1 MQIFAAKKSSLLLG
15 VVLFAA
21 LAPAGGFAQDE
32 GLARFFAASD
42 DASPT
47 QAEIRDLVQGR
58 NPSDAVAAGS
68 IDAEL
73 SAFYAARDFKP
84 AWSGGDTTESN
95 ARNVT
100 EALAHAGDQGLRSA
114 DYIGPLSRWKD
125 AAPERG
131 RDAALYDVTLTASF
145 LRYAK
150 DVYGGRFKP
159 NDIFHDVSLPSR
171 DLDGAVTLERALERD
186 SIAQLLATLPPPQ
199 AGYRNLVDALAH
211 YRAIAAKGG
220 WPAIGAKDASS
231 LGGSLMHRLA
241 LEDQTLADTPD
252 PSGEDLKVAV
262 LRFQRH
268 HGLDDDGKIG
278 PDMIRELN
286 VSAAYRVQ
294 QIQANMERWRWVPR
308 NFESRYIRVNV
319 PDQSVDFVRNGK
331 VVLHSKVIIGR
342 KNSQTPILRT
352 AVTGV
357 VSNPPWDIP
366 GDIADKQLLPHLRKD
381 PNYLASR
388 NMILADGPADDPR
401 GTNIDWRSTGNIPYQ
416 VQQVPGPSN
425 VLGVLML
432 DSPNAFDVYLH
443 DTGNRKL
450 FQEKTRE
457 LSNGCV
463 RVDQIFALASLAFT
477 NGSSDDA
484 DEITQAI
491 ASGQTQRLALDQAMP
506 LYLLYWTALAQSGGD
521 TEFRPDRYGRD
532 RAMIAKF
539 APPTRKVSVARQ
551 G

>member
-1 MQIFAAKKSSLLLG
+1 M
-15 VVLFAA
+15 
-21 LAPAGGFAQDE
+21 
-32 GLARFFAASD
+32 
-42 DASPT
+42 
-47 QAEIRDLVQGR
+47 
-58 NPSDAVAAGS
+58 
-68 IDAEL
+68 
-73 SAFYAARDFKP
+73 
-84 AWSGGDTTESN
+84 
-95 ARNVT
+95 
-100 EALAHAGDQGLRSA
+100 
-114 DYIGPLSRWKD
+114 
-125 AAPERG
+125 
-131 RDAALYDVTLTASF
+131 TASF

-220 WPAIGAKDASS
+220 WPAISAKDASS

-241 LEDQTLADTPD
+241 LEDETLATTRD
-252 PSGEDLKVAV
+252 PSGEDVQVAV

-278 PDMIRELN
+278 PDMVRELN
-286 VSAAYRVQ
+286 ISPAYRVQ

-331 VVLHSKVIIGR
+331 VLLHSKVIIGR
-342 KNSQTPILRT
+342 KTSPTPILRT
-352 AVTGV
+352 AVIGV

-366 GDIADKQLLPHLRKD
+366 GDIAAKQIIPKMRKN

-388 NMILADGPADDPR
+388 NMVIANG
-401 GTNIDWRSTGNIPYQ
+401 G
-416 VQQVPGPSN
+416 VQQVPGPDN

-432 DSPNAFDVYLH
+432 DSPNDFDVYLH
-443 DTGNRKL
+443 DTGNRKN
-450 FQEKTRE
+450 FAEKTRE

-477 NGSSDDA
+477 NGSSDNA
-484 DEITQAI
+484 DEITDAI
-491 ASGQTQRLALDQAMP
+491 ASGQTQHLALGETMP
-506 LYLLYWTALAQSGGD
+506 LYLLYWTALAQPGGD

-532 RAMIAKF
+532 RAMIARF
-539 APPTRKVSVARQ
+539 APPTQKVSVARQ

>member
-1 MQIFAAKKSSLLLG
+1 MM
-15 VVLFAA
+15 
-21 LAPAGGFAQDE
+21 PAGGFAQDQ
-32 GLARFFAASD
+32 GLARFFSGSD

-47 QAEIRDLVQGR
+47 QAEIRALVQGR
-58 NPSDAVAAGS
+58 NPADDATAGG

-73 SAFYAARDFKP
+73 SAFYAARDFRP
-84 AWSGGDTTESN
+84 AWTGGDAAEAN
-95 ARNVT
+95 ARDVT
-100 EALAHAGDQGLRSA
+100 EALAHATDQGLRSA
-114 DYIGPLSRWKD
+114 DYTAALSRWRD
-125 AAPERG
+125 APKSG

-145 LRYAK
+145 LRYASDVHNGRFDPK
-150 DVYGGRFKP
+150 DVFRDVHLPVQNFDAVASLQKALA
-159 NDIFHDVSLPSR
+159 NDSM
-171 DLDGAVTLERALERD
+171 AALLT
-186 SIAQLLATLPPPQ
+186 ALPPPQ
-199 AGYRNLVDALAH
+199 AGYRNLVDALAR

-220 WPAIGAKDASS
+220 WPAFSAKSGIAPDGA
-231 LGGSLMHRLA
+231 LMHRLA
-241 LEDQTLADTPD
+241 LEDETLATTPD
-252 PSGEDLKVAV
+252 PSGEDVQVAV

-278 PDMIRELN
+278 PDMVRELN
-286 VSAAYRVQ
+286 VSPAYRVQ

-331 VVLHSKVIIGR
+331 VLLHSKVIIGR
-342 KNSQTPILRT
+342 KTSPTPILRT
-352 AVTGV
+352 AVIGV

-366 GDIADKQLLPHLRKD
+366 GDIAAKQIIPKMQKN

-388 NMILADGPADDPR
+388 NMVIVNG
-401 GTNIDWRSTGNIPYQ
+401 G
-416 VQQVPGPSN
+416 VQQVPGPDN

-432 DSPNAFDVYLH
+432 DSPNDFDVYLH
-443 DTGNRKL
+443 DTGNRKN
-450 FQEKTRE
+450 FAEKTRE

-484 DEITQAI
+484 DEITDAI
-491 ASGQTQRLALDQAMP
+491 ASGQTERLALGETMP
-506 LYLLYWTALAQSGGD
+506 LYLLYWTALAQPGGD

-532 RAMIAKF
+532 RAIIARF
-539 APPTRKVSVARQ
+539 APPTQKVSVARQ